1 RTLAIG
7 HNDRRAAGLHR
18 ESISGDLIVSLISS
32 VPPGKWTSWTFFM
45 AFFSV
50 HAILSIFLLGSD
62 LANAAPLVG
71 RSAESAIDSKL
82 GNIETHFFS
91 AVHENDTVEQRLVR
105 IETMVFGETRT
116 GDPSKRVDALLT
128 TIGGLSPASISN
140 TGRMEE
146 LNARAVP
153 AGLNLKKL
161 KAMDPIEAPIHDEHV
176 IKGRIVSF
184 PPDWTGQWGAHL
196 KVRSQYHLKPDDRIK
211 NQSTG
216 LMILS
221 FVPKGNQIT
230 LLPTNMYFPIIST
243 TIEGSRIS
251 PDELKSLERK
261 GALDTKRVL
270 RAVPV
275 LDLRDSNY
283 VNVKGDKLETST
295 LLNKLSVIRPDV
307 LEQDI
312 ILQAKIRSANGSQS
326 ATFYKETIVR
336 LTRQSR
342 TDILWGQVAHIGYDS
357 NGVTQAQY
365 ITEGWLST
373 NWKPCAQEIEKLKGK
388 NLASLGYDELAKG
401 LGEMPLSH

>member
-1 RTLAIG
+1 MT
-7 HNDRRAAGLHR
+7 
-18 ESISGDLIVSLISS
+18 LISS
-32 VPPGKWTSWTFFM
+32 LLFKKWRSRSCSM
-45 AFFSV
+45 ALVSV
-50 HAILSIFLLGSD
+50 HALICTIPAASN
-62 LANAAPLVG
+62 LAYGAPVAG
-71 RSAESAIDSKL
+71 PGAEASIDSKL
-82 GNIETHFFS
+82 GKIEKHFFS
-91 AVHENDTVEQRLVR
+91 AVHANDSIEQRLAR
-105 IETMVFGETRT
+105 IETMVFGESRT
-116 GDPSKRVDALLT
+116 GDASKRVDVLLKSMA
-128 TIGGLSPASISN
+128 GMSQGSIAN

-146 LNARAVP
+146 LNARTVP
-153 AGLNLKKL
+153 AGLNLSKL
-161 KAMDPIEAPIHDEHV
+161 KAMDPILAPGQDDHM

-184 PPDWTGQWGAHL
+184 PPDWTGQWGGHL

-221 FVPKGNQIT
+221 FIPKGNQIT
-230 LLPTNMYFPIIST
+230 LLPTNMYFPLIST

-251 PDELKSLERK
+251 PDELKEWERK

-283 VNVKGDKLETST
+283 VNVNGDKLETTT
-295 LLNKLSVIRPDV
+295 LVNKLRVIRPDV

-312 ILQAKIRSANGSQS
+312 ILQARIRSANGNQS

-336 LTRQSR
+336 LSRQSR
-342 TDILWGQVAHIGYDS
+342 PDILWGQVAHIGYDS

-373 NWKPCAQEIEKLKGK
+373 NWKPCAKEIEKLKGK
-388 NLASLGYDELAKG
+388 TLASLGYDELAKG
-401 LGEMPLSH
+401 MCEMPFAH